1 MYLDRLEFKSDP
13 FKAVDPRCRAG
24 AGVCLILAAAGISR
38 PAVLAGLIL
47 GAALALRKDTRR
59 VLGRLVPVNIFV
71 LFLWITLPLNAL
83 GARLSAAPDTG
94 AATLAPALDAA
105 GAGLGAALEAALIYT
120 LRINAAA
127 LVYMA
132 LIIPLGIGGV
142 ANVLIKLRFPPKLAA
157 LFLLSYRYIF
167 VMYQRVFAA
176 VLSLRLRQPRQGIL
190 GRWRSYAAV
199 FGTALVSALLRS
211 QKIGRALQS
220 RGFGGDIPLTR
231 TFALKPG
238 DLLFLCGAALLSAAL
253 LALDGFLDG
262 LFNGPGL
269 LS

>member
-13 FKAVDPRCRAG
+13 FKAIDPRCRAG
-24 AGVCLILAAAGISR
+24 AGVCLILAATNISR

-59 VLGRLVPVNIFV
+59 VLGRLVPVNIFA
-71 LFLWITLPLNAL
+71 LFLWITVPLNAL
-83 GARLSAAPDTG
+83 GTRLFAAP
-94 AATLAPALDAA
+94 APDAP
-105 GAGLGAALEAALIYT
+105 GAGLGAAFNAALIYT

-132 LIIPLGIGGV
+132 LIIPLGIGGI

-167 VMYQRVFAA
+167 VMYQRVFVAA
-176 VLSLRLRQPRQGIL
+176 LSLRLRQPRQGIL

-199 FGTALVSALLRS
+199 FGTALVSALFRS

-220 RGFGGDIPLTR
+220 RGFNGDLPLTR
-231 TFALKPG
+231 TFTLKPG
-238 DLLFLCGAALLSAAL
+238 DILFLCGAILLSAGL
-253 LALDGFLDG
+253 LALDGL
-262 LFNGPGL
+262 LRGPGF